1 MRIPYYIPPRRLL
14 FSGGG
19 IRVVSYVGVLR
30 VLNEMQ
36 FLDHVQEF
44 CGVSAGGLVA
54 LMLALGYKMSVLER
68 FCFEYNFGNVRSIES
83 ENPFQILE
91 TFGIDSGENLEVLI
105 HKILHHK
112 GFQPNAT
119 FQDLKSSGR
128 TKSLRLW
135 ASDIQLLKPV
145 EFSANATPT
154 ISIAFALRASMCIP
168 IYFIPLKHPETNT
181 YLVDGGVFD
190 NYPIHYLTEQEAS
203 ETLGVVFEH
212 SKTPIEIHELPE
224 FIGAITSGY
233 YRPSYQKLLEH
244 YKDRTIVLP
253 CAEFSSLHFE
263 ASVHERETLVDIGY
277 RATKAFFTTAQY
289 RLRLQRRHSVS

>member
-1 MRIPYYIPPRRLL
+1 MRIPPYIPPRRLL

-30 VLNEMQ
+30 ALNEMQ
-36 FLDHVQEF
+36 FLEHVHEF

-68 FCFEYNFGNVRSIES
+68 FCFEYNFGNVRSVES

-91 TFGIDSGENLEVLI
+91 TFGIDSGENLERLI

-119 FQDLKSSGR
+119 FQDLNASGR
-128 TKSLRLW
+128 TKGLRLW
-135 ASDIQLLKPV
+135 ASDIQFLKPV
-145 EFSANATPT
+145 EFSANTTPT
-154 ISIAFALRASMCIP
+154 IPIVFALRASMCIP
-168 IYFIPLKHPETNT
+168 IYFIPLKHPDTNT

-190 NYPIHYLTEQEAS
+190 NYPIHYLTEQDAR
-203 ETLGVVFEH
+203 ETLGIVFEH
-212 SKTPIEIHELPE
+212 SKIPLQIHELPE
-224 FIGAITSGY
+224 FIGAVTSGY
-233 YRPSYQKLLEH
+233 YRPSYQMLLDH
-244 YKDRTIVLP
+244 HRCRTIILP

-263 ASVHERETLVDIGY
+263 ASVQERETLVDIGY
-277 RATKAFFTTAQY
+277 KATKAFFRTAQ
-289 RLRLQRRHSVS
+289 QSPFVKRRHSVS